1 MKKPIKRLY
10 KVVLLSSFLI
20 CILVANEPFI
30 NDKTDT
36 LIKLAQNLVIDCKYS
51 VVNLMKNS

>member
-1 MKKPIKRLY
+1 MKKPIKFLY

-20 CILVANEPFI
+20 CILVTNELFI
-30 NDKTDT
+30 NDKTET
-36 LIKLAQNLVIDCKYS
+36 LIKLAQNLVIDCKQS

>member
-1 MKKPIKRLY
+1 MKKPIKFLC
-10 KVVLLSSFLI
+10 KVVLLSNFLVS
-20 CILVANEPFI
+20 ILVTNEFFI